1 MKAMKKEKLFTR
13 NFTLLI
19 LGQVSSLTGN
29 YTLKFALSMYVLEQ
43 TGSASIFAG
52 MLSAALLPTVL
63 LSPFG
68 GILADRANRKH
79 IMVALDALS
88 GLSVLA
94 VGLLL
99 PLGRELWVIG
109 ALLVLL
115 SVLAAFESPTVQA
128 CVPQM
133 VSPQNLVQ
141 GNAVVSQVSAVTS
154 LVTPFLGSLFYT
166 AFGIGPVFA
175 AAVACFWLTALLE
188 CMIRLEYQKPPRTAG
203 IGAIVRED
211 LAVSAHFLRREQPDI
226 LKLLLLAALAGMFVS
241 GTAVVGFPYLVR
253 TVLGLSAT
261 YYGAAESAMGAA
273 AILGSLCAGLLGKK
287 LRVRDMAAIFLSF
300 GLSLFPIGFSFL
312 LPVGRMARYGVLLFF
327 FCVCQLG
334 VCIFSTYAI
343 TLIQQRTPE
352 QLMGKVMSC
361 VFTLSMCA
369 QPVGQVVYGAL
380 FDCFSDSVYWVLIPT
395 GMLICLIAVASR
407 GFLKRMAAAEKN
419 KKDICKSRCP
429 FSDGGDDRD
438 RTDDLLN
445 AIQTRSQLSYT
456 PIFTCRAAGPATQR
470 RILYPPLPHLSS
482 IFFLFF
488 WPLLQRGRGRSLFL
502 TVRAWRALSSPSPR
516 SPEYGSGTG
525 RSVKNSPGS
534 VPGTPPPAR
543 DGTSG

>member
-94 VGLLL
+94 AGLLL

-154 LVTPFLGSLFYT
+154 LVTPFWGSLFYT

-175 AAVACFWLTALLE
+175 AAVVCFWLTALLE
-188 CMIRLEYQKPPRTAG
+188 CMIHLEYQKPPRTAG

-211 LAVSAHFLRREQPDI
+211 LAVSVHFLRREQPDI

-300 GLSLFPIGFSFL
+300 GLSLFPIGLSFL

-343 TLIQQRTPE
+343 TLIQQRTPK

-369 QPVGQVVYGAL
+369 QPVGQLVYGAL

-395 GMLICLIAVASR
+395 GMLICLIAVVSR
-407 GFLKRMAAAEKN
+407 GFLKRMEAAE
-419 KKDICKSRCP
+419 
-429 FSDGGDDRD
+429 
-438 RTDDLLN
+438 
-445 AIQTRSQLSYT
+445 
-456 PIFTCRAAGPATQR
+456 
-470 RILYPPLPHLSS
+470 
-482 IFFLFF
+482 
-488 WPLLQRGRGRSLFL
+488 
-502 TVRAWRALSSPSPR
+502 
-516 SPEYGSGTG
+516 
-525 RSVKNSPGS
+525 
-534 VPGTPPPAR
+534 
-543 DGTSG
+543 

>member
-79 IMVALDALS
+79 IMVALDTLS
-88 GLSVLA
+88 GLVVLA
-94 VGLLL
+94 AGLLL

-175 AAVACFWLTALLE
+175 AAVVCFWLTALLE

-211 LAVSAHFLRREQPDI
+211 LALSAHFLRREQPDI

-300 GLSLFPIGFSFL
+300 GLSLFPIGLSFL

-369 QPVGQVVYGAL
+369 QPVGQLVYGAL

-395 GMLICLIAVASR
+395 GVLICLIAVASR
-407 GFLKRMAAAEKN
+407 GFLKRMEAAE
-419 KKDICKSRCP
+419 
-429 FSDGGDDRD
+429 
-438 RTDDLLN
+438 
-445 AIQTRSQLSYT
+445 
-456 PIFTCRAAGPATQR
+456 
-470 RILYPPLPHLSS
+470 
-482 IFFLFF
+482 
-488 WPLLQRGRGRSLFL
+488 
-502 TVRAWRALSSPSPR
+502 
-516 SPEYGSGTG
+516 
-525 RSVKNSPGS
+525 
-534 VPGTPPPAR
+534 
-543 DGTSG
+543 

>member
-43 TGSASIFAG
+43 TDSAAVFAG

-94 VGLLL
+94 AGLLL

-188 CMIRLEYQKPPRTAG
+188 CMIHLEYQKPPRTAG

-226 LKLLLLAALAGMFVS
+226 LKLLLLTALAGMFVS

-300 GLSLFPIGFSFL
+300 GLSLFPIGLSFL

-407 GFLKRMAAAEKN
+407 GFLKRMEAAE
-419 KKDICKSRCP
+419 
-429 FSDGGDDRD
+429 
-438 RTDDLLN
+438 
-445 AIQTRSQLSYT
+445 
-456 PIFTCRAAGPATQR
+456 
-470 RILYPPLPHLSS
+470 
-482 IFFLFF
+482 
-488 WPLLQRGRGRSLFL
+488 
-502 TVRAWRALSSPSPR
+502 
-516 SPEYGSGTG
+516 
-525 RSVKNSPGS
+525 
-534 VPGTPPPAR
+534 
-543 DGTSG
+543 

>member
-79 IMVALDALS
+79 IMVALDTLS
-88 GLSVLA
+88 GLVVLA
-94 VGLLL
+94 AGLLL

-175 AAVACFWLTALLE
+175 AAVVCFWLTALLE
-188 CMIRLEYQKPPRTAG
+188 CMIHLEYQKPPRTAG

-312 LPVGRMARYGVLLFF
+312 LPVGTMARYGVLLFF

-369 QPVGQVVYGAL
+369 QPVGQLVYGAL

-407 GFLKRMAAAEKN
+407 GFLKRMEAAE
-419 KKDICKSRCP
+419 
-429 FSDGGDDRD
+429 
-438 RTDDLLN
+438 
-445 AIQTRSQLSYT
+445 
-456 PIFTCRAAGPATQR
+456 
-470 RILYPPLPHLSS
+470 
-482 IFFLFF
+482 
-488 WPLLQRGRGRSLFL
+488 
-502 TVRAWRALSSPSPR
+502 
-516 SPEYGSGTG
+516 
-525 RSVKNSPGS
+525 
-534 VPGTPPPAR
+534 
-543 DGTSG
+543 

>member
-1 MKAMKKEKLFTR
+1 
-13 NFTLLI
+13 
-19 LGQVSSLTGN
+19 
-29 YTLKFALSMYVLEQ
+29 
-43 TGSASIFAG
+43 

-79 IMVALDALS
+79 IMVALDALP

-94 VGLLL
+94 PGPLL

-154 LVTPFLGSLFYT
+154 LATPFLGSLFYT

-175 AAVACFWLTALLE
+175 AAVVCFWLTALLE
-188 CMIRLEYQKPPRTAG
+188 CMIHLEYQKPPRTAG

-211 LAVSAHFLRREQPDI
+211 LAVSAHFLRWEQPDI

-273 AILGSLCAGLLGKK
+273 AILGSLCAGLLGKR
-287 LRVRDMAAIFLSF
+287 LRVRDLSAIFLSF
-300 GLSLFPIGFSFL
+300 GLSLFLIGFSFL

-369 QPVGQVVYGAL
+369 QPVGQMVYGAL

-407 GFLKRMAAAEKN
+407 GFLKRMEAAE
-419 KKDICKSRCP
+419 
-429 FSDGGDDRD
+429 
-438 RTDDLLN
+438 
-445 AIQTRSQLSYT
+445 
-456 PIFTCRAAGPATQR
+456 
-470 RILYPPLPHLSS
+470 
-482 IFFLFF
+482 
-488 WPLLQRGRGRSLFL
+488 
-502 TVRAWRALSSPSPR
+502 
-516 SPEYGSGTG
+516 
-525 RSVKNSPGS
+525 
-534 VPGTPPPAR
+534 
-543 DGTSG
+543 

>member
-94 VGLLL
+94 AGLLL

-188 CMIRLEYQKPPRTAG
+188 CMIHLEYQKPPRTAG

-226 LKLLLLAALAGMFVS
+226 LKLLLLTALAGMFVS

-369 QPVGQVVYGAL
+369 QPVGQMVYGAL

-395 GMLICLIAVASR
+395 GVLICLIAVASR
-407 GFLKRMAAAEKN
+407 GFLKRMEAAE
-419 KKDICKSRCP
+419 
-429 FSDGGDDRD
+429 
-438 RTDDLLN
+438 
-445 AIQTRSQLSYT
+445 
-456 PIFTCRAAGPATQR
+456 
-470 RILYPPLPHLSS
+470 
-482 IFFLFF
+482 
-488 WPLLQRGRGRSLFL
+488 
-502 TVRAWRALSSPSPR
+502 
-516 SPEYGSGTG
+516 
-525 RSVKNSPGS
+525 
-534 VPGTPPPAR
+534 
-543 DGTSG
+543 

>member
-94 VGLLL
+94 AGLLL

-287 LRVRDMAAIFLSF
+287 LRVRDLSSIFLSF
-300 GLSLFPIGFSFL
+300 GLSLFPIGLSFL

-343 TLIQQRTPE
+343 TLIQQRTPK

-395 GMLICLIAVASR
+395 GMLICLIAVVSR
-407 GFLKRMAAAEKN
+407 GFLKRMEAAE
-419 KKDICKSRCP
+419 
-429 FSDGGDDRD
+429 
-438 RTDDLLN
+438 
-445 AIQTRSQLSYT
+445 
-456 PIFTCRAAGPATQR
+456 
-470 RILYPPLPHLSS
+470 
-482 IFFLFF
+482 
-488 WPLLQRGRGRSLFL
+488 
-502 TVRAWRALSSPSPR
+502 
-516 SPEYGSGTG
+516 
-525 RSVKNSPGS
+525 
-534 VPGTPPPAR
+534 
-543 DGTSG
+543 

>member
-94 VGLLL
+94 AGLLL

-175 AAVACFWLTALLE
+175 AAVVCFWLTALLE
-188 CMIRLEYQKPPRTAG
+188 CMIHLEYQKPPRTAG

-287 LRVRDMAAIFLSF
+287 LRVRDLAAIFLSF
-300 GLSLFPIGFSFL
+300 GLSLFPIGLSFL

-407 GFLKRMAAAEKN
+407 GFLKRMEAAE
-419 KKDICKSRCP
+419 
-429 FSDGGDDRD
+429 
-438 RTDDLLN
+438 
-445 AIQTRSQLSYT
+445 
-456 PIFTCRAAGPATQR
+456 
-470 RILYPPLPHLSS
+470 
-482 IFFLFF
+482 
-488 WPLLQRGRGRSLFL
+488 
-502 TVRAWRALSSPSPR
+502 
-516 SPEYGSGTG
+516 
-525 RSVKNSPGS
+525 
-534 VPGTPPPAR
+534 
-543 DGTSG
+543 

>member
-43 TGSASIFAG
+43 TGLASIFAG
-52 MLSAALLPTVL
+52 MLAAALLPTVL

-68 GILADRANRKH
+68 GILADRTNRKH

-94 VGLLL
+94 AGLLL

-133 VSPQNLVQ
+133 VAPQNLVQ

-175 AAVACFWLTALLE
+175 AAVVCFWLTALLE
-188 CMIRLEYQKPPRTAG
+188 CMIHLEHQKPPRTAG

-287 LRVRDMAAIFLSF
+287 LRVRDLAAIFLSF

-312 LPVGRMARYGVLLFF
+312 LPVGTMARYGVLLFF

-343 TLIQQRTPE
+343 TLIQQRTPK

-407 GFLKRMAAAEKN
+407 GFLKRMEAAE
-419 KKDICKSRCP
+419 
-429 FSDGGDDRD
+429 
-438 RTDDLLN
+438 
-445 AIQTRSQLSYT
+445 
-456 PIFTCRAAGPATQR
+456 
-470 RILYPPLPHLSS
+470 
-482 IFFLFF
+482 
-488 WPLLQRGRGRSLFL
+488 
-502 TVRAWRALSSPSPR
+502 
-516 SPEYGSGTG
+516 
-525 RSVKNSPGS
+525 
-534 VPGTPPPAR
+534 
-543 DGTSG
+543 

>member
-94 VGLLL
+94 AGLLL

-141 GNAVVSQVSAVTS
+141 GNAAVSQVSAVTS
-154 LVTPFLGSLFYT
+154 LATPFLGSLFYT

-175 AAVACFWLTALLE
+175 AAVVCFWLTALLE
-188 CMIRLEYQKPPRTAG
+188 CMIHLEYQKPPRTAG
-203 IGAIVRED
+203 IGAIVREE

-287 LRVRDMAAIFLSF
+287 LRVRDLSAIFLSF

-343 TLIQQRTPE
+343 TLIQQRTPK

-369 QPVGQVVYGAL
+369 QPVGQLVYGAL

-407 GFLKRMAAAEKN
+407 GFLKRMEAAE
-419 KKDICKSRCP
+419 
-429 FSDGGDDRD
+429 
-438 RTDDLLN
+438 
-445 AIQTRSQLSYT
+445 
-456 PIFTCRAAGPATQR
+456 
-470 RILYPPLPHLSS
+470 
-482 IFFLFF
+482 
-488 WPLLQRGRGRSLFL
+488 
-502 TVRAWRALSSPSPR
+502 
-516 SPEYGSGTG
+516 
-525 RSVKNSPGS
+525 
-534 VPGTPPPAR
+534 
-543 DGTSG
+543 

>member
-154 LVTPFLGSLFYT
+154 LATPFLGSLFYT

-175 AAVACFWLTALLE
+175 AAVVCFWLTALLE
-188 CMIRLEYQKPPRTAG
+188 CMIHLEYQKPPRTAG

-287 LRVRDMAAIFLSF
+287 LRVRDLSAIFLSF

-369 QPVGQVVYGAL
+369 QPVGQMVYGAL

-407 GFLKRMAAAEKN
+407 GFLKRMEAAE
-419 KKDICKSRCP
+419 
-429 FSDGGDDRD
+429 
-438 RTDDLLN
+438 
-445 AIQTRSQLSYT
+445 
-456 PIFTCRAAGPATQR
+456 
-470 RILYPPLPHLSS
+470 
-482 IFFLFF
+482 
-488 WPLLQRGRGRSLFL
+488 
-502 TVRAWRALSSPSPR
+502 
-516 SPEYGSGTG
+516 
-525 RSVKNSPGS
+525 
-534 VPGTPPPAR
+534 
-543 DGTSG
+543 

>member
-94 VGLLL
+94 AGLLL

-175 AAVACFWLTALLE
+175 AAVVCFWLTALLE

-287 LRVRDMAAIFLSF
+287 LRVRDLSAIFLSF
-300 GLSLFPIGFSFL
+300 GLSLFPIGLSFL

-369 QPVGQVVYGAL
+369 QPVGQLVYGAL

-407 GFLKRMAAAEKN
+407 GFLKRMEAAE
-419 KKDICKSRCP
+419 
-429 FSDGGDDRD
+429 
-438 RTDDLLN
+438 
-445 AIQTRSQLSYT
+445 
-456 PIFTCRAAGPATQR
+456 
-470 RILYPPLPHLSS
+470 
-482 IFFLFF
+482 
-488 WPLLQRGRGRSLFL
+488 
-502 TVRAWRALSSPSPR
+502 
-516 SPEYGSGTG
+516 
-525 RSVKNSPGS
+525 
-534 VPGTPPPAR
+534 
-543 DGTSG
+543 

>member
-52 MLSAALLPTVL
+52 LLSAALLPTVL

-94 VGLLL
+94 AGLLL

-128 CVPQM
+128 CVSQM

-175 AAVACFWLTALLE
+175 AAVVCFWLTALLE

-211 LAVSAHFLRREQPDI
+211 LAVSVHFLRREQPDI

-287 LRVRDMAAIFLSF
+287 LRVRNMAAIFLSF

-369 QPVGQVVYGAL
+369 QPVGQLVYGAL

-407 GFLKRMAAAEKN
+407 GFLKRMEAAE
-419 KKDICKSRCP
+419 
-429 FSDGGDDRD
+429 
-438 RTDDLLN
+438 
-445 AIQTRSQLSYT
+445 
-456 PIFTCRAAGPATQR
+456 
-470 RILYPPLPHLSS
+470 
-482 IFFLFF
+482 
-488 WPLLQRGRGRSLFL
+488 
-502 TVRAWRALSSPSPR
+502 
-516 SPEYGSGTG
+516 
-525 RSVKNSPGS
+525 
-534 VPGTPPPAR
+534 
-543 DGTSG
+543 

>member
-94 VGLLL
+94 AGLLL
-99 PLGRELWVIG
+99 LLGRELWVIG

-154 LVTPFLGSLFYT
+154 LATPFLGSLFYT

-175 AAVACFWLTALLE
+175 AAVVCFWLTALLE
-188 CMIRLEYQKPPRTAG
+188 CMIHLEYQKPPRTAG

-211 LAVSAHFLRREQPDI
+211 LAVSAHFLRWEQPDI

-407 GFLKRMAAAEKN
+407 GFLKRMEAAE
-419 KKDICKSRCP
+419 
-429 FSDGGDDRD
+429 
-438 RTDDLLN
+438 
-445 AIQTRSQLSYT
+445 
-456 PIFTCRAAGPATQR
+456 
-470 RILYPPLPHLSS
+470 
-482 IFFLFF
+482 
-488 WPLLQRGRGRSLFL
+488 
-502 TVRAWRALSSPSPR
+502 
-516 SPEYGSGTG
+516 
-525 RSVKNSPGS
+525 
-534 VPGTPPPAR
+534 
-543 DGTSG
+543 

>member
-94 VGLLL
+94 AGLLL

-188 CMIRLEYQKPPRTAG
+188 CMIRLEYQKHPRTAG

-287 LRVRDMAAIFLSF
+287 LRVRDLSSIFLSF
-300 GLSLFPIGFSFL
+300 GLSLFPIGLSFL

-343 TLIQQRTPE
+343 TLIQQRTPK

-369 QPVGQVVYGAL
+369 QPVGQMVYGAL

-407 GFLKRMAAAEKN
+407 GFLKRMEAAE
-419 KKDICKSRCP
+419 
-429 FSDGGDDRD
+429 
-438 RTDDLLN
+438 
-445 AIQTRSQLSYT
+445 
-456 PIFTCRAAGPATQR
+456 
-470 RILYPPLPHLSS
+470 
-482 IFFLFF
+482 
-488 WPLLQRGRGRSLFL
+488 
-502 TVRAWRALSSPSPR
+502 
-516 SPEYGSGTG
+516 
-525 RSVKNSPGS
+525 
-534 VPGTPPPAR
+534 
-543 DGTSG
+543 

>member
-94 VGLLL
+94 AGLLL

-211 LAVSAHFLRREQPDI
+211 LALSAHFLRREQPDI

-300 GLSLFPIGFSFL
+300 GLSLFPIGLSFL

-395 GMLICLIAVASR
+395 GVLICLIAVASR
-407 GFLKRMAAAEKN
+407 GFLKRMEAAE
-419 KKDICKSRCP
+419 
-429 FSDGGDDRD
+429 
-438 RTDDLLN
+438 
-445 AIQTRSQLSYT
+445 
-456 PIFTCRAAGPATQR
+456 
-470 RILYPPLPHLSS
+470 
-482 IFFLFF
+482 
-488 WPLLQRGRGRSLFL
+488 
-502 TVRAWRALSSPSPR
+502 
-516 SPEYGSGTG
+516 
-525 RSVKNSPGS
+525 
-534 VPGTPPPAR
+534 
-543 DGTSG
+543 

>member
-94 VGLLL
+94 AGLLL

-154 LVTPFLGSLFYT
+154 LVTPFWGSLFYT

-175 AAVACFWLTALLE
+175 AAVVCFWLTALLE

-211 LAVSAHFLRREQPDI
+211 LAVSVHFLRREQPDI

-312 LPVGRMARYGVLLFF
+312 LPVGTMARYGVLLFF

-369 QPVGQVVYGAL
+369 QPVGQMVYGAL

-407 GFLKRMAAAEKN
+407 GFLKRMEAAE
-419 KKDICKSRCP
+419 
-429 FSDGGDDRD
+429 
-438 RTDDLLN
+438 
-445 AIQTRSQLSYT
+445 
-456 PIFTCRAAGPATQR
+456 
-470 RILYPPLPHLSS
+470 
-482 IFFLFF
+482 
-488 WPLLQRGRGRSLFL
+488 
-502 TVRAWRALSSPSPR
+502 
-516 SPEYGSGTG
+516 
-525 RSVKNSPGS
+525 
-534 VPGTPPPAR
+534 
-543 DGTSG
+543 

>member
-79 IMVALDALS
+79 IMVALDTLS
-88 GLSVLA
+88 GLVVLA
-94 VGLLL
+94 AGLLL

-175 AAVACFWLTALLE
+175 AAVVCFWLTALLE
-188 CMIRLEYQKPPRTAG
+188 CMIHLEYQKPPRTAG

-211 LAVSAHFLRREQPDI
+211 LALSAHFLRREQPDI

-300 GLSLFPIGFSFL
+300 GLSLFPIGLSFL

-407 GFLKRMAAAEKN
+407 GFLKRMEAAE
-419 KKDICKSRCP
+419 
-429 FSDGGDDRD
+429 
-438 RTDDLLN
+438 
-445 AIQTRSQLSYT
+445 
-456 PIFTCRAAGPATQR
+456 
-470 RILYPPLPHLSS
+470 
-482 IFFLFF
+482 
-488 WPLLQRGRGRSLFL
+488 
-502 TVRAWRALSSPSPR
+502 
-516 SPEYGSGTG
+516 
-525 RSVKNSPGS
+525 
-534 VPGTPPPAR
+534 
-543 DGTSG
+543 

>member
-1 MKAMKKEKLFTR
+1 M
-13 NFTLLI
+13 
-19 LGQVSSLTGN
+19 SSLTGN

-94 VGLLL
+94 AGLLL

-154 LVTPFLGSLFYT
+154 LATPFLGSLFYT

-175 AAVACFWLTALLE
+175 AAGVCFWLTALLE
-188 CMIRLEYQKPPRTAG
+188 CMIHLEHQKPPRTAG

-300 GLSLFPIGFSFL
+300 GLSLFPIGLSFL

-343 TLIQQRTPE
+343 TLIQQRTPK

-395 GMLICLIAVASR
+395 GVLICLIAVASR
-407 GFLKRMAAAEKN
+407 GFLKRMEAAE
-419 KKDICKSRCP
+419 
-429 FSDGGDDRD
+429 
-438 RTDDLLN
+438 
-445 AIQTRSQLSYT
+445 
-456 PIFTCRAAGPATQR
+456 
-470 RILYPPLPHLSS
+470 
-482 IFFLFF
+482 
-488 WPLLQRGRGRSLFL
+488 
-502 TVRAWRALSSPSPR
+502 
-516 SPEYGSGTG
+516 
-525 RSVKNSPGS
+525 
-534 VPGTPPPAR
+534 
-543 DGTSG
+543 

>member
-43 TGSASIFAG
+43 TGSAAIFAG

-94 VGLLL
+94 AGLLL

-175 AAVACFWLTALLE
+175 AAVVCFWLTALLE
-188 CMIRLEYQKPPRTAG
+188 CMIHLEYQKPPRTAG

-287 LRVRDMAAIFLSF
+287 LRVRDLSAIFLSF
-300 GLSLFPIGFSFL
+300 GLSLFPIGLSFL

-343 TLIQQRTPE
+343 TLIQQRTPK

-407 GFLKRMAAAEKN
+407 GFLKRMEAAE
-419 KKDICKSRCP
+419 
-429 FSDGGDDRD
+429 
-438 RTDDLLN
+438 
-445 AIQTRSQLSYT
+445 
-456 PIFTCRAAGPATQR
+456 
-470 RILYPPLPHLSS
+470 
-482 IFFLFF
+482 
-488 WPLLQRGRGRSLFL
+488 
-502 TVRAWRALSSPSPR
+502 
-516 SPEYGSGTG
+516 
-525 RSVKNSPGS
+525 
-534 VPGTPPPAR
+534 
-543 DGTSG
+543 

>member
-94 VGLLL
+94 AGLLL

-188 CMIRLEYQKPPRTAG
+188 CMIHLEYQKPPRTAG

-226 LKLLLLAALAGMFVS
+226 LKLLLLTALAGMFVS

-287 LRVRDMAAIFLSF
+287 LRVRDLSAIFLSF
-300 GLSLFPIGFSFL
+300 GLSLFPIGLSFL

-343 TLIQQRTPE
+343 TLIQQRTPK

-369 QPVGQVVYGAL
+369 QPVGQMVYGAL

-395 GMLICLIAVASR
+395 GVLICLIAVASR
-407 GFLKRMAAAEKN
+407 GFLKRMEAAE
-419 KKDICKSRCP
+419 
-429 FSDGGDDRD
+429 
-438 RTDDLLN
+438 
-445 AIQTRSQLSYT
+445 
-456 PIFTCRAAGPATQR
+456 
-470 RILYPPLPHLSS
+470 
-482 IFFLFF
+482 
-488 WPLLQRGRGRSLFL
+488 
-502 TVRAWRALSSPSPR
+502 
-516 SPEYGSGTG
+516 
-525 RSVKNSPGS
+525 
-534 VPGTPPPAR
+534 
-543 DGTSG
+543 

>member
-94 VGLLL
+94 AGLLL

-154 LVTPFLGSLFYT
+154 LATPFLGSLFYT

-188 CMIRLEYQKPPRTAG
+188 CMIHLEYQKPPRTAG
-203 IGAIVRED
+203 IGAIVREE

-287 LRVRDMAAIFLSF
+287 LRVRDLSAIFLSF

-407 GFLKRMAAAEKN
+407 GFLKRMEAAE
-419 KKDICKSRCP
+419 
-429 FSDGGDDRD
+429 
-438 RTDDLLN
+438 
-445 AIQTRSQLSYT
+445 
-456 PIFTCRAAGPATQR
+456 
-470 RILYPPLPHLSS
+470 
-482 IFFLFF
+482 
-488 WPLLQRGRGRSLFL
+488 
-502 TVRAWRALSSPSPR
+502 
-516 SPEYGSGTG
+516 
-525 RSVKNSPGS
+525 
-534 VPGTPPPAR
+534 
-543 DGTSG
+543 

>member
-1 MKAMKKEKLFTR
+1 MKEMQKERLFTR

-94 VGLLL
+94 AGLLL

-154 LVTPFLGSLFYT
+154 LATPFLGSLFYT

-175 AAVACFWLTALLE
+175 AAGVCFWLTALLE
-188 CMIRLEYQKPPRTAG
+188 CMIHLEHQKLPRTAG

-300 GLSLFPIGFSFL
+300 GLSLFPIGLSFL

-343 TLIQQRTPE
+343 TLIQQRTPK

-395 GMLICLIAVASR
+395 GVLICLIAVASR
-407 GFLKRMAAAEKN
+407 GFLKRMEAAE
-419 KKDICKSRCP
+419 
-429 FSDGGDDRD
+429 
-438 RTDDLLN
+438 
-445 AIQTRSQLSYT
+445 
-456 PIFTCRAAGPATQR
+456 
-470 RILYPPLPHLSS
+470 
-482 IFFLFF
+482 
-488 WPLLQRGRGRSLFL
+488 
-502 TVRAWRALSSPSPR
+502 
-516 SPEYGSGTG
+516 
-525 RSVKNSPGS
+525 
-534 VPGTPPPAR
+534 
-543 DGTSG
+543 

>member
-94 VGLLL
+94 AGLLL

-154 LVTPFLGSLFYT
+154 LVTPFLGSLFYS
-166 AFGIGPVFA
+166 AVGIGPVFA
-175 AAVACFWLTALLE
+175 AAVVCFWLTALLE
-188 CMIRLEYQKPPRTAG
+188 CMIHLEYQKPPRTAG
-203 IGAIVRED
+203 IGTIVRED
-211 LAVSAHFLRREQPDI
+211 LALSAHFLRREQPDI

-261 YYGAAESAMGAA
+261 YYGAAESAMGAT

-300 GLSLFPIGFSFL
+300 GLSLFPIGLSFL

-407 GFLKRMAAAEKN
+407 GFLKRMEAAE
-419 KKDICKSRCP
+419 
-429 FSDGGDDRD
+429 
-438 RTDDLLN
+438 
-445 AIQTRSQLSYT
+445 
-456 PIFTCRAAGPATQR
+456 
-470 RILYPPLPHLSS
+470 
-482 IFFLFF
+482 
-488 WPLLQRGRGRSLFL
+488 
-502 TVRAWRALSSPSPR
+502 
-516 SPEYGSGTG
+516 
-525 RSVKNSPGS
+525 
-534 VPGTPPPAR
+534 
-543 DGTSG
+543 

>member
-94 VGLLL
+94 AGLLL

-175 AAVACFWLTALLE
+175 AAVVCFWLTALLE
-188 CMIRLEYQKPPRTAG
+188 CMIHLEYQKPPRTAG

-300 GLSLFPIGFSFL
+300 GLSLFPIGLSFL

-343 TLIQQRTPE
+343 TLIQQRTPK

-369 QPVGQVVYGAL
+369 QPVGQMVYGAL

-395 GMLICLIAVASR
+395 GMLICLIALASQ
-407 GFLKRMAAAEKN
+407 GFLKRMEAAE
-419 KKDICKSRCP
+419 
-429 FSDGGDDRD
+429 
-438 RTDDLLN
+438 
-445 AIQTRSQLSYT
+445 
-456 PIFTCRAAGPATQR
+456 
-470 RILYPPLPHLSS
+470 
-482 IFFLFF
+482 
-488 WPLLQRGRGRSLFL
+488 
-502 TVRAWRALSSPSPR
+502 
-516 SPEYGSGTG
+516 
-525 RSVKNSPGS
+525 
-534 VPGTPPPAR
+534 
-543 DGTSG
+543 

>member
-94 VGLLL
+94 AGLLL

-175 AAVACFWLTALLE
+175 AAVVCFWLTALLE
-188 CMIRLEYQKPPRTAG
+188 CMIHLEHQKPPRTAG

-300 GLSLFPIGFSFL
+300 GLSLFPIGLSFL

-395 GMLICLIAVASR
+395 GVLICLIAVASR
-407 GFLKRMAAAEKN
+407 GFLKRMEAAE
-419 KKDICKSRCP
+419 
-429 FSDGGDDRD
+429 
-438 RTDDLLN
+438 
-445 AIQTRSQLSYT
+445 
-456 PIFTCRAAGPATQR
+456 
-470 RILYPPLPHLSS
+470 
-482 IFFLFF
+482 
-488 WPLLQRGRGRSLFL
+488 
-502 TVRAWRALSSPSPR
+502 
-516 SPEYGSGTG
+516 
-525 RSVKNSPGS
+525 
-534 VPGTPPPAR
+534 
-543 DGTSG
+543 

>member
-94 VGLLL
+94 AGLLL

-175 AAVACFWLTALLE
+175 AAVVCFWLTALLE
-188 CMIRLEYQKPPRTAG
+188 CMIHLEYQKPPRTAG

-300 GLSLFPIGFSFL
+300 GLSLFPIGLSFL
-312 LPVGRMARYGVLLFF
+312 LPVGTMARYGVLLFF

-343 TLIQQRTPE
+343 TLIQQRTSE

-380 FDCFSDSVYWVLIPT
+380 FDCFFDSVYWVLIPT

-407 GFLKRMAAAEKN
+407 GFLKRMEAAE
-419 KKDICKSRCP
+419 
-429 FSDGGDDRD
+429 
-438 RTDDLLN
+438 
-445 AIQTRSQLSYT
+445 
-456 PIFTCRAAGPATQR
+456 
-470 RILYPPLPHLSS
+470 
-482 IFFLFF
+482 
-488 WPLLQRGRGRSLFL
+488 
-502 TVRAWRALSSPSPR
+502 
-516 SPEYGSGTG
+516 
-525 RSVKNSPGS
+525 
-534 VPGTPPPAR
+534 
-543 DGTSG
+543 

>member
-94 VGLLL
+94 AGLLL

-154 LVTPFLGSLFYT
+154 LATPFLGSLFYT

-175 AAVACFWLTALLE
+175 AAVVCFWLTALLE
-188 CMIRLEYQKPPRTAG
+188 CMIHLEYQKPPRTAG

-273 AILGSLCAGLLGKK
+273 AILGSLCAGLMGKK
-287 LRVRDMAAIFLSF
+287 LRVRDLSAIFLSF
-300 GLSLFPIGFSFL
+300 GLSLFPIGLSFL

-407 GFLKRMAAAEKN
+407 GFLKRMEAAE
-419 KKDICKSRCP
+419 
-429 FSDGGDDRD
+429 
-438 RTDDLLN
+438 
-445 AIQTRSQLSYT
+445 
-456 PIFTCRAAGPATQR
+456 
-470 RILYPPLPHLSS
+470 
-482 IFFLFF
+482 
-488 WPLLQRGRGRSLFL
+488 
-502 TVRAWRALSSPSPR
+502 
-516 SPEYGSGTG
+516 
-525 RSVKNSPGS
+525 
-534 VPGTPPPAR
+534 
-543 DGTSG
+543 

>member
-94 VGLLL
+94 AGLLL

-133 VSPQNLVQ
+133 VPPQNLVQ

-175 AAVACFWLTALLE
+175 AAVVCFWLTALLE

-211 LAVSAHFLRREQPDI
+211 LALSAHFLRREQPDI

-369 QPVGQVVYGAL
+369 QPVGQLVYGAL

-407 GFLKRMAAAEKN
+407 GFLKRMEAAE
-419 KKDICKSRCP
+419 
-429 FSDGGDDRD
+429 
-438 RTDDLLN
+438 
-445 AIQTRSQLSYT
+445 
-456 PIFTCRAAGPATQR
+456 
-470 RILYPPLPHLSS
+470 
-482 IFFLFF
+482 
-488 WPLLQRGRGRSLFL
+488 
-502 TVRAWRALSSPSPR
+502 
-516 SPEYGSGTG
+516 
-525 RSVKNSPGS
+525 
-534 VPGTPPPAR
+534 
-543 DGTSG
+543 

>member
-79 IMVALDALS
+79 IMVALDTLS
-88 GLSVLA
+88 GLVVLA
-94 VGLLL
+94 AGLLL

-175 AAVACFWLTALLE
+175 AAVVCFWLTALLE
-188 CMIRLEYQKPPRTAG
+188 CMIHLEYQKPPRTAG

-287 LRVRDMAAIFLSF
+287 LRVRDLSAIFLSF
-300 GLSLFPIGFSFL
+300 GLSLFPIGLSFL

-343 TLIQQRTPE
+343 TLIQQRTPK

-380 FDCFSDSVYWVLIPT
+380 FDCFSDRVYWVLIPT
-395 GMLICLIAVASR
+395 GMLICLIAVVSR
-407 GFLKRMAAAEKN
+407 GFLKRMEAAE
-419 KKDICKSRCP
+419 
-429 FSDGGDDRD
+429 
-438 RTDDLLN
+438 
-445 AIQTRSQLSYT
+445 
-456 PIFTCRAAGPATQR
+456 
-470 RILYPPLPHLSS
+470 
-482 IFFLFF
+482 
-488 WPLLQRGRGRSLFL
+488 
-502 TVRAWRALSSPSPR
+502 
-516 SPEYGSGTG
+516 
-525 RSVKNSPGS
+525 
-534 VPGTPPPAR
+534 
-543 DGTSG
+543 

>member
-94 VGLLL
+94 AGLLL
-99 PLGRELWVIG
+99 PLGRELWMIG

-175 AAVACFWLTALLE
+175 AAVVCFWLTALLE
-188 CMIRLEYQKPPRTAG
+188 CMIHLEYQKPPRTAG

-273 AILGSLCAGLLGKK
+273 AILGSLCAGMMGKK
-287 LRVRDMAAIFLSF
+287 LRVRDLAVIFLSF

-343 TLIQQRTPE
+343 TLIQQRTPK

-369 QPVGQVVYGAL
+369 QPVGQLVYGAL

-407 GFLKRMAAAEKN
+407 VFFKRMEAAE
-419 KKDICKSRCP
+419 
-429 FSDGGDDRD
+429 
-438 RTDDLLN
+438 
-445 AIQTRSQLSYT
+445 
-456 PIFTCRAAGPATQR
+456 
-470 RILYPPLPHLSS
+470 
-482 IFFLFF
+482 
-488 WPLLQRGRGRSLFL
+488 
-502 TVRAWRALSSPSPR
+502 
-516 SPEYGSGTG
+516 
-525 RSVKNSPGS
+525 
-534 VPGTPPPAR
+534 
-543 DGTSG
+543 

>member
-52 MLSAALLPTVL
+52 MLSTALLPTVL

-94 VGLLL
+94 AGLLL
-99 PLGRELWVIG
+99 LLGRELWVIG

-175 AAVACFWLTALLE
+175 AAGVCFWLTALLE
-188 CMIRLEYQKPPRTAG
+188 CMIHLEHQKPPRTAG

-300 GLSLFPIGFSFL
+300 GLSLFPIGLSFL

-407 GFLKRMAAAEKN
+407 VFFKRMEAAE
-419 KKDICKSRCP
+419 
-429 FSDGGDDRD
+429 
-438 RTDDLLN
+438 
-445 AIQTRSQLSYT
+445 
-456 PIFTCRAAGPATQR
+456 
-470 RILYPPLPHLSS
+470 
-482 IFFLFF
+482 
-488 WPLLQRGRGRSLFL
+488 
-502 TVRAWRALSSPSPR
+502 
-516 SPEYGSGTG
+516 
-525 RSVKNSPGS
+525 
-534 VPGTPPPAR
+534 
-543 DGTSG
+543 

>member
-94 VGLLL
+94 AGLLL

-175 AAVACFWLTALLE
+175 AAVVCFWLTALLE
-188 CMIRLEYQKPPRTAG
+188 CMIHLEYQKPPRTAG

-287 LRVRDMAAIFLSF
+287 LRVRDLSAIFLSF
-300 GLSLFPIGFSFL
+300 GLSLFPIGLSFL

-369 QPVGQVVYGAL
+369 QPVGQMVYGAL

-407 GFLKRMAAAEKN
+407 VFFKRMEAAE
-419 KKDICKSRCP
+419 
-429 FSDGGDDRD
+429 
-438 RTDDLLN
+438 
-445 AIQTRSQLSYT
+445 
-456 PIFTCRAAGPATQR
+456 
-470 RILYPPLPHLSS
+470 
-482 IFFLFF
+482 
-488 WPLLQRGRGRSLFL
+488 
-502 TVRAWRALSSPSPR
+502 
-516 SPEYGSGTG
+516 
-525 RSVKNSPGS
+525 
-534 VPGTPPPAR
+534 
-543 DGTSG
+543 

>member
-94 VGLLL
+94 AGLLL

-141 GNAVVSQVSAVTS
+141 GNAVVSQISAVTS

-175 AAVACFWLTALLE
+175 AAVVCFWLTALLE
-188 CMIRLEYQKPPRTAG
+188 CMIRLEYQKHPRTAG
-203 IGAIVRED
+203 IGAIVREE

-287 LRVRDMAAIFLSF
+287 LRVRDLSAIFLSF

-312 LPVGRMARYGVLLFF
+312 LPVGTMARYGVLLFF

-369 QPVGQVVYGAL
+369 QPVGQMVYGAL

-395 GMLICLIAVASR
+395 GVLICLIAVASR
-407 GFLKRMAAAEKN
+407 GFLKRMEAAE
-419 KKDICKSRCP
+419 
-429 FSDGGDDRD
+429 
-438 RTDDLLN
+438 
-445 AIQTRSQLSYT
+445 
-456 PIFTCRAAGPATQR
+456 
-470 RILYPPLPHLSS
+470 
-482 IFFLFF
+482 
-488 WPLLQRGRGRSLFL
+488 
-502 TVRAWRALSSPSPR
+502 
-516 SPEYGSGTG
+516 
-525 RSVKNSPGS
+525 
-534 VPGTPPPAR
+534 
-543 DGTSG
+543 